1 MIRSFIILPSGE
13 GLTSFNEITVKKD
26 KLKLKGVSCFF
37 FLRVRKKIVAFLS
50 CASFIYIFIYL
61 FIYLYI
67 LPHRINITERKRK
80 NITKIANL
88 QGRKSYKNSSKL
100 NVILS
105 YLTFL
110 IDRVARKPNRTK

>member
-1 MIRSFIILPSGE
+1 MLEVLSFCHRESLGA
-13 GLTSFNEITVKKD
+13 TSFNEITVKKD

-50 CASFIYIFIYL
+50 CASFIYL

-110 IDRVARKPNRTK
+110 IDRVARKPNRS